1 VFDPT
6 VRLACEEEV
15 DQLELLEAE
24 ARAALILQRGGTRWL
39 ETHSARRAD
48 DWAAAIAADDV
59 HVAVLDGVVVG
70 YLVSD
75 TAGEIARIDDVYVSP
90 GARQVG
96 FGDALIETVIEAAR
110 AAGCRAIEGEA
121 LPGDRETK
129 NLYERAG
136 ITARLIIVAK
146 SLETQRIGRSA
157 PLRSS

>member
-1 VFDPT
+1 MVDPT
-6 VRLACEEEV
+6 VRLASEGEI

-24 ARAALILQRGGTRWL
+24 ARAALILQRGGVRWL
-39 ETHSARRAD
+39 ETHRARRTD
-48 DWAAAIAADDV
+48 DWAAAIAAGDV
-59 HVAVLDGVVVG
+59 HVAELDRVVVG

-75 TAGEIARIDDVYVSP
+75 TAGEVARIDEVYVSP
-90 GARQVG
+90 GAREVG
-96 FGDALIETVIEAAR
+96 FGDALIEVVIEAAR

-146 SLETQRIGRSA
+146 TL
-157 PLRSS
+157 

>member
-1 VFDPT
+1 VIDPT
-6 VRLACEEEV
+6 VRLASDGEI
-15 DQLELLEAE
+15 DQLEFLEAE
-24 ARAALILQRGGTRWL
+24 ARAALIVQRGGTRWL

-59 HVAVLDGVVVG
+59 HVAVLDRVVVG

-75 TAGEIARIDDVYVSP
+75 MAGEVARIDDVYVSP

-146 SLETQRIGRSA
+146 TL
-157 PLRSS
+157 

>member
-6 VRLACEEEV
+6 VRLACEGEV